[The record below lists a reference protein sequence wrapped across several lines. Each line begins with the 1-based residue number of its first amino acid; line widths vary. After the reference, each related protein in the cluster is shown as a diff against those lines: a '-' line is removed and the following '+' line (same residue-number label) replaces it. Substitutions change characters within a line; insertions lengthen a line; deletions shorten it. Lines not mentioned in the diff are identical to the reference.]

1 MKSGLYGLWVVPKNR
16 IIFLLNNSL
25 LPLLPEV
32 RLLLSKKF
40 DFLGLPT
47 RPYRPDFILEHLYSV
62 TLLQQKCMRIDL
74 QKQNFRDSLNFLVS
88 WITRRC
94 SRLYPNF
101 KLRTS
106 GTGACG
112 QPKIKWST
120 ISHCILNFQFFHF
133 YWHHDMFVRLKFHSI
148 NYSYLFQSSKLSEWN
163 E

>member
-1 MKSGLYGLWVVPKNR
+1 MPKKWIFKGALKGFLEGFL
-16 IIFLLNNSL
+16 IILKMTRAFIT
-25 LPLLPEV
+25 
-32 RLLLSKKF
+32 LLL
-40 DFLGLPT
+40 
-47 RPYRPDFILEHLYSV
+47 
-62 TLLQQKCMRIDL
+62 QKCMRINL

-88 WITRRC
+88 WIARRC

-133 YWHHDMFVRLKFHSI
+133 YWHHDMFVRLELHSI